1 MRTLLISVSALA
13 LFACGQEAGT
23 STSEAE
29 KEEIVAEEEVAEA
42 SGDAMGQEEMTNDA
56 ALEVILGAQPEEVQA
71 RYQYRN
77 PKETLQFFGV
87 EPGMTVVDTLPG
99 NPWYSGILM
108 DYLGPEG
115 TVVGADYSP
124 AMWAEFGNFAP
135 PEGAKDNWAAE
146 WVETASSW
154 RDDDGDAQVAAFAY
168 GNVPDEMAGTV
179 DVILQMRS
187 LHHFARFEDEGAFM
201 TEALAD
207 MNTLLKPGGVV
218 GVVAHR
224 APEGND
230 DEWATGDN
238 GYLKQSAVIAMF
250 EAAGFELAGES
261 EINANPKDQPSN
273 EDFVWRL
280 PPALATSREDE
291 ELRAAMTEIGE
302 SDRMTLLFR
311 KPA

>member
-1 MRTLLISVSALA
+1 MRILFLSVSALA
-13 LFACGQEAGT
+13 LAACGQEA
-23 STSEAE
+23 SAPQH
-29 KEEIVAEEEVAEA
+29 
-42 SGDAMGQEEMTNDA
+42 DAPTAQEEAGDDTVPAVVSTNEATLDA
-56 ALEVILGAQPEEVQA
+56 ILASQPEDVQA
-71 RYQYRN
+71 RYKYRN
-77 PKETLQFFGV
+77 PKETLLFFGI

-99 NPWYSGILM
+99 TPWYSGLLM
-108 DYLGPEG
+108 DYLGSDG

-124 AMWAEFGNFAP
+124 AMWSLFGNFAP
-135 PEGAKDNWAAE
+135 PEGSKDSWAAE
-146 WVETASSW
+146 WVETASAW
-154 RDDDGDAQVAAFAY
+154 RDDDDDAQVAAFAY
-168 GNVPDEMAGTV
+168 GNVPDEMAGSV
-179 DVILQMRS
+179 DAILHMRS
-187 LHHFARFEDEGAFM
+187 LHHLARLEDEGAFM

-207 MNTLLKPGGVV
+207 MNKLLKPGGVV

-224 APEGND
+224 SPEGNA

-250 EAAGFELAGES
+250 ESAGFELTGQS
-261 EINANPKDQPSN
+261 EINANPKDQPTN

-291 ELRAAMTEIGE
+291 ELRASMIEIGE